1 MENLILSLNTVVP
14 LFLLMMLGYFL
25 KRIKLMPESIL
36 TQLNKLVFNVFLA
49 ASLFY
54 NIYTT
59 KLEDA
64 WSTNAVVYIV
74 VSVVLIFLL
83 LLLIVPRF
91 EKDKRKAS
99 VMIQSVYRSNIIVL
113 GIPIVNE
120 LCGEGNGGLMSIII
134 ALVIPMYNIISI
146 FIFAFMGED
155 KPKIS
160 ATLLKIAKNPLIIGS
175 LLGILFITTG
185 LKLPY
190 ILEKSVSS
198 VASVSTPL
206 ALIVLGGFFDFKKL
220 SGNVKQLVF
229 SISARLVFVPLI
241 FLGTAVFLG
250 FRDSDLITMLA
261 TFCSPSAVTSFT
273 MAKQMGADA
282 DLAAQTVVLGTLFS
296 IATMFL
302 WIFSLKQFGL
312 F

>member
-25 KRIKLMPESIL
+25 KRIKLMPENIL

-241 FLGTAVFLG
+241 FLGTAILLG

>member
-25 KRIKLMPESIL
+25 KRIKLMPENIL

-241 FLGTAVFLG
+241 FLGTAILLG

-302 WIFSLKQFGL
+302 WIFSLKQNGL

>member
-25 KRIKLMPESIL
+25 KRIKLMPENIL

-241 FLGTAVFLG
+241 FLGTAVLLG